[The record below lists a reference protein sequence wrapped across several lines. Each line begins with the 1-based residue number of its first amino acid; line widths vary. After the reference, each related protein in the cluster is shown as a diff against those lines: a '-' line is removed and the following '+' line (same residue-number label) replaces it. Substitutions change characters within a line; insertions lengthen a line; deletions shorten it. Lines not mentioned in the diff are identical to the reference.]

1 MADEQTD
8 QQSDAGLVSPLTP
21 PGTNPDFASALDNLV
36 ALARQGHR
44 ADCENFNPSDAWL
57 IANMP
62 VFQDMSEEQ
71 RNQVLA
77 EASAIV
83 KAGEEANSA
92 GRAATKA
99 WPGVVV
105 RLNSGGV
112 GFFSQLGVV
121 RRPDLTQY
129 YVDGFVP
136 NRDALSFSEENQARF
151 TQVFRCIADKLRAH
165 LESGQTVI
173 QTDRQ
178 ICDAPGRS
186 FHARQLLFGADYLQ
200 LPYMWRQLTFELP
213 EENRAEPPDIMEVSI
228 PHWYEDLGLPEELK
242 ARFREMGINQ
252 LVFKAPTKGLSL
264 HLGFDY
270 VGEHKM
276 GPLSIAMHQ
285 VKQNNGIAIQAALSL
300 ARIKTLGGAMSNTA
314 LITVGPSLHG
324 KSTLTIMIELANS
337 QLAGLLDLPFDS
349 EEGVYPMNDD
359 IVLLQP
365 LREPIVSDRSGNRY
379 TISHGIDGTENNFY
393 AMPFGLNEAEDP
405 ITFDAVRGSAAEP
418 NPQETLE
425 NVPVVFAGTA
435 GAAAPNFL
443 ENPVRNMRVTLSRQ
457 RLLTRKGVGGLI
469 GAITGGQLTDS
480 VHVPMEYTD
489 RVFWQ
494 EVMRQ
499 NTVIPPLRRLSLEQ
513 YIRVLMYG
521 EAVQMGAAIGAIGR
535 PYVEYFSDPFII
547 GLEDENAN
555 LMYHILQQLAWGG
568 MPQEYYV
575 FNTGGIGADSN
586 EEASGAN
593 YRKIP
598 RELTL
603 MLQEALLR
611 DAVKFEYDPILRSEV
626 GVAVVNAQG
635 QELVDL
641 RKEWLPREIYGEDDY
656 TARVL
661 DLRRRRYYGR
671 DSQDKAGILRY
682 TKVNS
687 ALIDLA
693 DIPAPANERE
703 LTWLL
708 SFFWHVDQAYSSLVD
723 LASYLGE
730 GQQPLPH
737 LLRELQ
743 EKYVAGIS
751 QGLSLSDSGNAA
763 LPSLGLSAVGM
774 S

>member
-1 MADEQTD
+1 MADEQTGKRGG
-8 QQSDAGLVSPLTP
+8 AELRSPLSP
-21 PGTNPDFASALDNLV
+21 PAMNPDFARVLGDLV
-36 ALARQGHR
+36 SLARQGHR
-44 ADCENFNPSDAWL
+44 ADSPNFNPTDNWL
-57 IANMP
+57 IDNMP
-62 VFQDMSEEQ
+62 VFQDMPEDN
-71 RNQVLA
+71 RRQVLD

-83 KAGEEANSA
+83 KEGEEANSA

-99 WPGVVV
+99 WPGVAV
-105 RLNSGGV
+105 RLDSGGM
-112 GFFSQLGVV
+112 GFFSQLGVI

-129 YVDGFVP
+129 YVDGFTP
-136 NRDALSFSEENQARF
+136 NRDALSFSEENQEIF
-151 TQVFRCIADKLRAH
+151 TQVFECIANTLRGH
-165 LESGQTVI
+165 LASGSTVI

-213 EENRAEPPDIMEVSI
+213 EAERGETPDIMEVSI
-228 PHWYEDLGLPEELK
+228 PHWFEDLGLPEDLK
-242 ARFREMGINQ
+242 TRLRKMGINQ
-252 LVFKAPTKGLSL
+252 LVFKAPTLGLSL

-300 ARIKTLGGAMSNTA
+300 ARIKSVGGAMSNTA

-337 QLAGLLDLPFDS
+337 QLAGILGLATDP

-365 LREPIVSDRSGNRY
+365 LREPIVSNREGHRY
-379 TISHGIDGTENNFY
+379 TISHSIDGTENNFY
-393 AMPFGLNEAEDP
+393 AMPFGLNEEEDP
-405 ITFDAVRGSAAEP
+405 ITFDAIRGSAVEP
-418 NPQETLE
+418 NAQETLE
-425 NVPVVFAGTA
+425 NVPVVLAGDADSAT
-435 GAAAPNFL
+435 PNFL
-443 ENPVRNMRVTLSRQ
+443 ENPVRNMRVTLSRR
-457 RLLTRKGVGGLI
+457 RLLARKGVGGLI
-469 GAITGGQLTDS
+469 QSITGGELTDS
-480 VHVPMEYTD
+480 VHVPMKHTD

-593 YRKIP
+593 YKKIP

-626 GVAVVNAQG
+626 GVAVVNSQG
-635 QELVDL
+635 EELVDL
-641 RKEWLPREIYGEDDY
+641 RKEWLPREIYGEADY
-656 TARVL
+656 TERVF
-661 DLRRRRYYGR
+661 DLRRRRYFGR
-671 DSQDKAGILRY
+671 DAQDKAGILRY

-708 SFFWHVDQAYSSLVD
+708 SFFWHVDQAYNTLEELS
-723 LASYLGE
+723 AHIGE
-730 GQQPLPH
+730 GQQPLTH

-743 EKYVAGIS
+743 DKYETGTA
-751 QGLSLSDSGNAA
+751 QGLKLSRSGAEA
-763 LPSLGLSAVGM
+763 LPSLGLA
-774 S
+774 